1 MSYPFRTLAKSL
13 LLHALNEWYLLF
25 KYAKNIRRNL
35 FCNKNYFTKQ
45 MRDTF
50 FGRFFFFT
58 FNCFMFRIFDYLV
71 RLLKCAV
78 FYVGISSKFLSNQ
91 FTWRSSI
98 CKTFVSLLIPVTSEK
113 WWILHLF
120 FGGFLS
126 LSPLISLI
134 FMTSPESKVVQIGL
148 RQFTFWTISPK

>member
-1 MSYPFRTLAKSL
+1 MSYPFRSLAKTL

-58 FNCFMFRIFDYLV
+58 FNCFLFRIFVYLV

-98 CKTFVSLLIPVTSEK
+98 CKIFNSCDKNDGFSIYFLGV
-113 WWILHLF
+113 F
-120 FGGFLS
+120 FPLS
-126 LSPLISLI
+126 SLISLI
-134 FMTSPESKVVQIGL
+134 FMTSPESKVVQKWCRLGFVIFL
-148 RQFTFWTISPK
+148 TISPK